1 MQTYDDLFS
10 VSCPNAQQDF
20 SRTCDFG
27 LPKRIP
33 ELSRATAPFGGKRTG
48 PPRKNF
54 SPGRILLTFAEETSI
69 QSTKGRIW
77 PSGPF
82 GEQTRS
88 KDPWTMN
95 ELNSAVA
102 RVRRRLWLQRF
113 LVALA
118 WSWAAVL
125 LGAGAVIL
133 GQWYFLGETT
143 PGGVFAGAL
152 GLGVLVAAVASW
164 WRTPRTLAAAVEL
177 DLRFGLQERISS
189 AWALLQEKDPDH
201 LAPAEQAVVEDALY
215 HLKRV
220 DVAAAFPVR
229 AGRWLLAPVLPGL
242 LAAALVLWLPPW
254 EQKQAQADLQTAQQV
269 QKQIQQQARQLRRQ
283 AKKQREKLARQGLK
297 QAEKWLRELE
307 KGLQELEREKPKDRQ
322 KALAKLNNLRRQLQ
336 QRRRQLGSAKA
347 LRQQLARL
355 RGLNQDP
362 LRKLVQ
368 AMRQGDLKKAIEQLK
383 KLKQQI
389 AQGQLSEQEKKKLL
403 EQVQK
408 LQQKLQ
414 QMAQARQKQIQ
425 QLEKQIQQAQAA
437 GQHARAQQLRQQLE
451 QLLQQQAAMQP
462 VEQMSRQLAQALQ
475 QLQQGQ
481 QQQAL
486 QSLQQ
491 ALEQLQQLQQQ
502 MAEAQALEQMLD
514 QLQACK
520 QGMCQGQGMA
530 GNNGGQ
536 GQRPGD
542 GLGRGA
548 GIGFRPEEKTQNNRF
563 VDTKARVEVRRG
575 SALVTGKVV
584 GPNIKGQ
591 VRDRVQQQ
599 YQAAKTEEAS
609 PLSNQRL
616 PKNYRRHAKEY
627 FDALRQGR

>member
-1 MQTYDDLFS
+1 
-10 VSCPNAQQDF
+10 
-20 SRTCDFG
+20 
-27 LPKRIP
+27 
-33 ELSRATAPFGGKRTG
+33 
-48 PPRKNF
+48 
-54 SPGRILLTFAEETSI
+54 
-69 QSTKGRIW
+69 
-77 PSGPF
+77 
-82 GEQTRS
+82 
-88 KDPWTMN
+88 MN
-95 ELNSAVA
+95 ELKSAVA
-102 RVRRRLWLQRF
+102 RVQRRLWLQRF

-118 WSWAAVL
+118 WSWAATL
-125 LGAGAVIL
+125 LAAAVVIL

-143 PGGVFAGAL
+143 PQWIFFAAL
-152 GLGVLVAAVASW
+152 GLGLLVAVVASW
-164 WRTPRTLAAAVEL
+164 WRTPRALAAAVEL

-189 AWALLQEKDPDH
+189 AWALLQDSAEGH

-242 LAAALVLWLPPW
+242 LAVALVLWLPSW
-254 EQKQAQADLQTAQQV
+254 EPKQAQADLQTAQQV
-269 QKQIQQQARQLRRQ
+269 QKQIEQQARQLRRQ
-283 AKKQREKLARQGLK
+283 VKKQKEKLARQGLK
-297 QAEKWLRELE
+297 EAEKWLRDLE
-307 KGLQELEREKPKDRQ
+307 KGLQELEREKPKDRK

-347 LRQQLARL
+347 LRRQLARL

-368 AMRQGDLKKAIEQLK
+368 AMRQGDLQKAIQQLE

-389 AQGQLSEQEKKKLL
+389 AQGKLSEQEKKKLL

-437 GQHARAQQLRQQLE
+437 GKHAQAEQLRQQLE

-462 VEQMSRQLAQALQ
+462 VEQMSDQLAKALQ
-475 QLQQGQ
+475 QMQQGQ
-481 QQQAL
+481 QQQAV

-502 MAEAQALEQMLD
+502 MAEAQALEQMMD

-520 QGMCQGQGMA
+520 QGMCQGQGMD
-530 GNNGGQ
+530 GFNGGQ
-536 GQRPGD
+536 GRRPGD
-542 GLGRGA
+542 GMGEGR
-548 GIGFRPEEKTQNNRF
+548 GIGFRPEQETENNRF
-563 VDTKARVEVRRG
+563 VDTKARVNVRRG
-575 SALVTGKVV
+575 AAVVTGKTV
-584 GPNIKGQ
+584 GPNVKGQ

-599 YQAAKTEEAS
+599 YEAAKTQEAS
-609 PLSNQRL
+609 PLSHQRL